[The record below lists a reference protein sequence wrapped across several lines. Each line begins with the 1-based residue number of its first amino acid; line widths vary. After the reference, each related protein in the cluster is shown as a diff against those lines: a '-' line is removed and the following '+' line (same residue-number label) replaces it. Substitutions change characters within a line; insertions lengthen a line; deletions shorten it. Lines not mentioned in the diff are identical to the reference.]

1 MTSGWPSHP
10 GTPVAPRTLV
20 FTALLLFVAAASV
33 ARPPVAEPE
42 SCDSVS
48 GNPEVQRALNRQF
61 STLSPEDRYW
71 ATYAIGG
78 RRAHDP
84 PIPASTLYDTV
95 VARTGRSGL
104 HALLEVILDGA
115 GIPDRAIG
123 MLTVFSAG
131 AVLQARPDGVSIADS
146 GLTVLAQRLADRRI
160 ADDYFLMW
168 GLLALARVPPA
179 AVEDRR
185 PTPGSLAALC
195 GLRRVPPA
203 GATATGPDYEAGRE
217 VILAHLFL
225 RMEEWSSA
233 WSAAQTG
240 AMLASWPDAADA
252 AAISERMAQERAGRS
267 QWRRPSNE
275 R

>member
-1 MTSGWPSHP
+1 M
-10 GTPVAPRTLV
+10 RTFAV
-20 FTALLLFVAAASV
+20 TALLLSVGAASV
-33 ARPPVAEPE
+33 ARPQVPDRE

-48 GNPEVQRALNRQF
+48 GEPEVQRALYREF
-61 STLSPEDRYW
+61 SRLSPEDRYW
-71 ATYAIGG
+71 ATYAISG

-104 HALLEVILDGA
+104 HALLEVILVGA
-115 GIPDRAIG
+115 GIPDRASG

-146 GLTVLAQRLADRRI
+146 GLMVLAQRLAERQVM
-160 ADDYFLMW
+160 DDYSLMW
-168 GLLALARVPPA
+168 DLLALARVPPA

-195 GLRRVPPA
+195 VLRRVSPA
-203 GATATGPDYEAGRE
+203 RSTVSGPDYEVGRE

-225 RMEEWSSA
+225 RMEEWSSV

-252 AAISERMAQERAGRS
+252 AAISERMAEERRGRA